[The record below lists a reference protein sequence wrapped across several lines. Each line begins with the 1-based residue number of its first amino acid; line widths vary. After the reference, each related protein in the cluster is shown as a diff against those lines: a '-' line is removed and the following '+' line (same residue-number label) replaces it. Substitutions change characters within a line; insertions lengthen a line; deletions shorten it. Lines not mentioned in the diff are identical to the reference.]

1 MDNEDIYFTCSA
13 LSQYSMSAMI
23 NPVKSIVVV
32 AVHFPSFIYTL
43 VGLSLFLFGLVV
55 RVKCSLFHLSL
66 LYKSQYFPLLT
77 LFMSRV
83 RLSSLSSL
91 FPPLRSTATSVVACV
106 FSFNENESPD
116 TPVFILYLY
125 FKTKKKKK
133 PPVLYDRIWYP
144 FGLFCRFLG
153 FVSSGPLSVSIE
165 LPLNELLIQKYE

>member
-23 NPVKSIVVV
+23 NPVRSIVVV

-116 TPVFILYLY
+116 TPVLFSISISRPRRRRSPQFYMIGFGILLV
-125 FKTKKKKK
+125 FF
-133 PPVLYDRIWYP
+133 VAFSDLS
-144 FGLFCRFLG
+144 LLVRFLYR
-153 FVSSGPLSVSIE
+153 
-165 LPLNELLIQKYE
+165 LNYHSMNC